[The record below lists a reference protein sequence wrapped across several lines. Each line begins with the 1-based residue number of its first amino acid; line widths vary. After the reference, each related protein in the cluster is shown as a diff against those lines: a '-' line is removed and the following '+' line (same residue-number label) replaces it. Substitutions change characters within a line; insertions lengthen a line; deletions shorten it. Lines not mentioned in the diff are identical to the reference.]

1 LKVRESRVQHLFPR
15 PRKVEWLADRP
26 RQVEGWRLIGTPSAL
41 STYADAAAA
50 ILDPPTGEGEPT
62 PVAVTHDGSLPH
74 EGYRL
79 LVGSDGVALTAADAL
94 GVLHG
99 ARTLADLLDASGGR
113 VPAAAIEDHPELAW
127 RGVLVESYWGSDM
140 MSLEDW
146 RALIDRL
153 AGLKLNVL
161 GISLYGCWDLRHD
174 RDRGEFLFVP
184 LSDFPELQ
192 TPHRYRTWD
201 PASRTEIEL
210 DYLPRMFSEDL
221 FASVANYAASRG
233 MRVVP
238 LFGGPGHSSYLPR
251 AIPGLSAVSED
262 GTPTGFG
269 YCVTDPGRTELLLSV
284 FRNLIEQHLLPQGI
298 TTLAIPGD
306 EFYPII
312 NVDPEDPMRE
322 LTPYCRCAGCRDL
335 TPGEL
340 LIRYLTLLGELL
352 ARYGIRMLN
361 WQDSLVREGAV
372 PAYADA
378 LADSDALRPIVS
390 WWRYN
395 EPIPV
400 IEPHAAWETWVTPSP
415 GVIGSLFAQ
424 NFALNIEQML
434 RSGVRAGAEGVIAY
448 SMPDPAMHRNF
459 AYLADAAWNHTGSG
473 GAVDFEG
480 RWAARVCPQEPEAA
494 SLAYR
499 VGDSVIASYP
509 LMNYLANHLLP
520 YFSTAPYGA
529 TTFPDDLVRPLSV
542 ATPAFTSV
550 LRQIRDTMR
559 ESMALMPPT
568 RPIAGWPDPRET
580 WLAEGERLA
589 AHADLFLRLIELSR
603 RLHDESLADI
613 EADIAALEASGR
625 ALLEHVAATK
635 VSYQR
640 ASVLREHLGLVGELR
655 PALARL
661 AADPAKL
668 AVKTGS
674 WHAWLF

>member
-1 LKVRESRVQHLFPR
+1 MHHLIPR
-15 PRKVEWLADRP
+15 PRSVEWLTDETH
-26 RQVEGWRLIGTPSAL
+26 QVDGWRLVGTPPAL

-50 ILDPPTGEGEPT
+50 VLAGSADEPERR
-62 PVAVTHDGSLPH
+62 PVVVAHDDSLPS

-79 LVGSDGVALTAADAL
+79 HVRPEGVDLAAADARGL
-94 GVLHG
+94 LHG
-99 ARTLADLLDASGGR
+99 ARTLADLLDASGGS
-113 VPAAAIEDHPELAW
+113 VPAVAIEDHPEIAW
-127 RGVLVESYWGSDM
+127 RGILVESYWGSDM
-140 MSLEDW
+140 MTLEDW
-146 RALIDRL
+146 QTLIDRL

-161 GISLYGCWDLRHD
+161 AISLYGCWDLRHD
-174 RDRGEFLFVP
+174 RDRGEFQFVP

-201 PASRTEIEL
+201 PSSRTEIQL

-221 FASVANYAASRG
+221 FASVAAYATSRG

-251 AIPGLSAVSED
+251 AVPGLSAVTEEGS
-262 GTPTGFG
+262 PTGFG
-269 YCVTDPGRTELLLSV
+269 YCVTDPGRTEVLLSV
-284 FRNLIEQHLLPQGI
+284 FRNLVEQHLLPQGI

-312 NVDPEDPMRE
+312 NVDPDDPMRE
-322 LTPYCRCAGCRDL
+322 YSPYCRCCGCRDL

-340 LIRYLTLLGELL
+340 LIRYLTLVGDFL
-352 ARYGIRMLN
+352 AGYGIRMLN
-361 WQDSLVREGAV
+361 WQDSLVREDAV

-378 LADSDALRPIVS
+378 LRDSDALRPIVS

-400 IEPHAAWETWVTPSP
+400 IEPHDAWDTWVTPSP

-434 RSGVRAGAEGVIAY
+434 RSGLRAGVDGVLAY

-459 AYLADAAWNHTGSG
+459 AYLADAAWRHTGSG
-473 GAVDFEG
+473 GAVDFDA
-480 RWAARVCPQEPEAA
+480 RWAARVCPEAPEAVG
-494 SLAYR
+494 LAYR

-559 ESMALMPPT
+559 ESMALMPPI

-603 RLHDESLADI
+603 RLHDESLADLEEEI
-613 EADIAALEASGR
+613 VALEAAGE

-661 AADPAKL
+661 AAEPAKL